1 MSLNT
6 WKAQWIW
13 GGDEASPRNEWRC
26 FRTSF
31 ACPADYAGSAQL
43 AISADS
49 RYNLYVNGQ
58 WVSRGPNRSWPKEQ
72 SYDPCEIGHLLRP
85 GQVNTI
91 AVLVLHYGV
100 ANFAYLRGRGGL
112 IAELTGVDGL
122 THVTD
127 AAWRTA
133 PLAGQKANSPRMCC
147 QQGFGEVIDAREQ
160 DGDWTLPGYDD
171 SAWAYASPLPVDDL
185 PWGKLVERDIP
196 FLTEEVCY
204 PTAVVSLKRVKPAA
218 YTAAIDVRN
227 QMVPESAN
235 HANPIGYCG
244 YLAARLTLAQDGMVT
259 IGFPSGAKSDYLF
272 VDGNRCE
279 DWHGEQPER
288 YYPLALEAG
297 EHLLLVDITC
307 GDHGSSFHLAL
318 DGDVPFTLTP
328 VLEQATM
335 GGEGKSEGNGT
346 GKSNGEGKS
355 GAKCEVKDNAI
366 GIGAPHPRFTAVGP
380 FDTVE
385 YVDHLEP
392 RSLSHGHP
400 VYLALREVQT
410 VEQLLADAA
419 DWLVPLGE
427 KLYTE
432 DDVFGA
438 AVWQP
443 VAKRRAIPLS
453 LQNAILPVAEPAVLP
468 VYPDGDCELVIDLG
482 KERSGF
488 IGLEVDAPNGTIIDV
503 YGVEYRKGGYTQHT
517 YGLDNTFRY
526 ICKEGRQRYLSPVR
540 RGLRYLIVTVRGNL
554 TPVKLHE
561 IFIQQS
567 TYPVAE
573 IGRFACS
580 DPLLDQIWEIS
591 RHTTR
596 LCMEDTFVDCPAYE
610 QVFWVGDSRNEAL
623 VNYYVFGTTDIVK
636 RCLSLVPKSADI
648 TPLYADQVPSAWNSV
663 IPNWTF
669 FWITAC
675 REYID
680 HTLDQGFAREI
691 WPAVHFTLTHYL
703 AKIDDSGLM
712 NIRGWNLL
720 DWAPID
726 QPNDGIVTHQNMFL
740 VQALR
745 AAIAIGQAADAG
757 EETTASG
764 FAAQADRLLNAINE
778 RLWNDERQAYLDC
791 IRADGTPSPIF
802 SMQTQVVAYLCGVAT
817 GERREAIEG
826 YLTAPPAEFVQ
837 IGSPFMSFFYY
848 EALVQ
853 AGKFERMLA
862 DIRKNFGQMVTH
874 DATTCW
880 EMYPNFTENRA
891 NPNQLTRSHCHAWSA
906 APGYFLGSDV
916 LGVKRLTLGWQAVE
930 IAPQPCG
937 LDWARGVVPLPQG
950 GEIRVD
956 WRVSAS
962 VITLH
967 VEAPADIELTVRWP
981 EGMSGVLTEERYL
994 R

>member
-1 MSLNT
+1 VEDHPMTNHS

-13 GGDEASPRNEWRC
+13 GGGEVSPRNEWRS
-26 FRTSF
+26 FRASF
-31 ACPADYAGSAQL
+31 AVPADFTGAARF

-58 WVSRGPNRSWPKEQ
+58 WVGRGPNRSWPKEQ

-91 AVLVLHYGV
+91 AVLVLHFGV
-100 ANFAYLRGRGGL
+100 SNFYYLRGRGGL
-112 IAELTGVDGL
+112 IAELHSDNGL
-122 THVTD
+122 LLATD
-127 AAWRTA
+127 AAWKTA
-133 PLAGQKANSPRMCC
+133 PLAGQKANSPRMAC

-160 DGDWTLPGYDD
+160 HGDWTLPEYDD
-171 SAWAYASPLPVDDL
+171 SAWEYAVPLPADEL

-196 FLTEEVCY
+196 FLTEEICY
-204 PTAVVSLKRVKPAA
+204 PAAVVSFKRVKPAA
-218 YTAAIDVRN
+218 YTAAIDIRN
-227 QMVPESAN
+227 QLVPESAN
-235 HANPIGYCG
+235 HANSIGYCG
-244 YLAARLTLAQDGMVT
+244 YLAARLTLEEAGAVT
-259 IGFPSGAKSDYLF
+259 VGFPCGAKSDYLF
-272 VDGNRCE
+272 VDGIRRE
-279 DWHGEQPER
+279 QWYGDQPER
-288 YYPLALEAG
+288 YYPLTLQAG
-297 EHLLLVDITC
+297 EHLLLIDVTC
-307 GDHGSSFHLAL
+307 GDHGGSFHLAV
-318 DGDVPFTLTP
+318 DGEVPFALTP
-328 VLEQATM
+328 VLEQETLT
-335 GGEGKSEGNGT
+335 EG
-346 GKSNGEGKS
+346 
-355 GAKCEVKDNAI
+355 AWP
-366 GIGAPHPRFTAVGP
+366 APRLTAVGP
-380 FDTVE
+380 FDHVK
-385 YVDHLEP
+385 YVDHLET
-392 RSLSHGHP
+392 RSLRRDHP
-400 VYLALREVQT
+400 DYLALREVQSA
-410 VEQLLADAA
+410 EQLLAAAA
-419 DWLVPLGE
+419 DWLKPLEE

-432 DDVFGA
+432 EDVFGA

-443 VAKRRAIPLS
+443 VSERRAIPLS
-453 LQNAILPVAEPAVLP
+453 MHNAILPVAEPAVLP

-488 IGLEVDAPNGTIIDV
+488 IGLEVDAPAGTIIDV
-503 YGVEYRKGGYTQHT
+503 YGVEYRKGDYTQHT

-526 ICKEGRQRYLSPVR
+526 ICKAGRQRYLSPVR
-540 RGLRYLIVTVRGNL
+540 RGLRYLIVTVRGNS

-561 IFIQQS
+561 IFINQS

-596 LCMEDTFVDCPAYE
+596 LCMEDTFVDCPSYE

-648 TPLYADQVPSAWNSV
+648 TPFYADQVPSAWNSV

-680 HTLDQGFAREI
+680 HTLDQAFAREM
-691 WPAVHFTLTHYL
+691 WPAVRYTLTHYL
-703 AKIDDSGLM
+703 KKIDDSGLM

-740 VQALR
+740 VNALR
-745 AAIAIGQAADAG
+745 AAIAIGQAAEA
-757 EETTASG
+757 EVEVTASG
-764 FAAQADRLLNAINE
+764 FAGQADRLAAAINE
-778 RLWNDERQAYLDC
+778 RLWNNERQAYLDC
-791 IRADGTPSPIF
+791 IHADGTPSTIF
-802 SMQTQVVAYLCGVAT
+802 SMQTQVVAYLCGIAE
-817 GERREAIEG
+817 GSRRKTMEG
-826 YLTAPPAEFVQ
+826 YLSAPPAEFVQ

-853 AGKFERMLA
+853 AGKFGMMLD
-862 DIRKNFGQMVTH
+862 DIRQNYGQMVEH

-906 APGYFLGSDV
+906 APGYFLGTDV
-916 LGVKRLTLGWQAVE
+916 LGVKRLSPGWLSVE

-950 GEIRVD
+950 GEIAVD
-956 WRVSAS
+956 WRVRES

-967 VEAPADIELTVRWP
+967 VEAPADIELMVRWP
-981 EGMSGVLTEERYL
+981 EGLTGVLTEERYL
-994 R
+994 PAER